1 MSTRF
6 KKIFLGISIALPFLA
21 YCVYYYGQMISNAP
35 FKYSELVSI
44 EFRAGKGKAVLST
57 YSSQKAIYTYK
68 NNKDSTVNIKVK
80 LFDRD
85 RFYLHKQAADIGF
98 WNMPDSM
105 GGNQNSP
112 YYFVQFNYKRKSK
125 HIYISQDYDGNVKLK
140 DAAIQISRTVEK
152 TINDA
157 EDSQH

>member
-6 KKIFLGISIALPFLA
+6 KKIFLGASIALPFLA

-44 EFRAGKGKAVLST
+44 EFRAGKGKTVLST
-57 YSSQKAIYTYK
+57 YNSEKEMYTYK
-68 NNKDSTVNIKVK
+68 NNRDSVVDVKVK

-85 RFYLHKQAADIGF
+85 RFYLHKQAADLGL

-105 GGNQNSP
+105 GGKTDAP
-112 YYFVQFNYKRKSK
+112 YYYVQFKYKRKLK
-125 HIYISQDYDGNVKLK
+125 HIYISQDYDGDTKLK

-157 EDSQH
+157 EDAQH

>member
-6 KKIFLGISIALPFLA
+6 KKIFLGASIALPFLA

-44 EFRAGKGKAVLST
+44 EFKAGKGKDVLSS
-57 YSSQKAIYTYK
+57 YSSAKEMYTYK
-68 NNKDSTVNIKVK
+68 NNKDSVVNVKVK

-85 RFYLHKQAADIGF
+85 RFYLHKQAADLGL

-105 GGNQNSP
+105 KGKGGAPN
-112 YYFVQFNYKRKSK
+112 YDVTFRYKRKAK
-125 HIYISQDYDGNVKLK
+125 HIFISQDFDGDTKLK

-157 EDSQH
+157 EDAQH